1 MLRAEAHHNTL
12 HVCYTSHDVV
22 FDSLCFIDTF
32 EQVPLTSS
40 QLCVRRDDC
49 LQDYASDNDEDDG
62 PRPTDPP
69 TTPTGLRVKT
79 KRVRPVRFLGRC
91 CTHLCDK
98 EYGVVVPG
106 ERVASLK

>member
-1 MLRAEAHHNTL
+1 ML
-12 HVCYTSHDVV
+12 
-22 FDSLCFIDTF
+22 SLICCVFIDTF

-62 PRPTDPP
+62 PHPTDPP
-69 TTPTGLRVKT
+69 TAGQRVKT

-91 CTHLCDK
+91 GTHLCDK
-98 EYGVVVPG
+98 DYGVVVPG
-106 ERVASLK
+106 ERVLIVAASGIIEVKTVSGCDS